1 MFCGNPA
8 VSLPPSRW
16 RAAIIGCGFPTSER
30 NARAHGTYPLYSI
43 RIRVR
48 ENPHNNQTTQ
58 ANVGA
63 HGMRPCGKTV
73 MMNKHNI
80 ASGKKTTQP
89 VMEQPTNWKNPN
101 NK

>member
-16 RAAIIGCGFPTSER
+16 RAVIIGCGFPTSER

-48 ENPHNNQTTQ
+48 ENPGECRGAWHAPVREDSNDEQTQHCQREENNPTGDGTTNQ
-58 ANVGA
+58 LE
-63 HGMRPCGKTV
+63 KS
-73 MMNKHNI
+73 K
-80 ASGKKTTQP
+80 Q
-89 VMEQPTNWKNPN
+89 
-101 NK
+101 